1 MLGVLLALAAAVG
14 WGSADFLGGDATR
27 RLPILTVTFVSQA
40 VGFAFI
46 LGLVVSGWVGL
57 PEARTV
63 VLGLAAGC
71 MGAVGLAAL
80 YSALAIGPM
89 GVVAPMVS
97 LSVIVPVAAGFMSGE
112 RPAALQL
119 AGVAAAIG
127 GVLLAARPP
136 STAGARV
143 SPRAIALAA
152 VAAVCLGL
160 LAVLLSRAGQTDVL
174 WAVLLV
180 RVGSLTLLSAG
191 VLARRPS
198 FAMPTRQRVTLAS
211 IGILD
216 SGANLLFVLA
226 SQRGLLSLIAVVASL
241 YPVMTVVLAR
251 SVLGERLSRVQTAGV
266 VLALAGIALI
276 AAG

>member
-1 MLGVLLALAAAVG
+1 MIAVLLALGAAAG
-14 WGSADFLGGDATR
+14 WGGADFLGGNATR

-40 VGFAFI
+40 VGLAFV

-57 PEARTV
+57 PDGRTV
-63 VLGLAAGC
+63 VLGLVGGC
-71 MGAVGLAAL
+71 LGAVGLATL

-89 GVVAPMVS
+89 GVVAPIVS
-97 LSVIVPVAAGFMSGE
+97 LSVIVPVAVGFMSGE
-112 RPAALQL
+112 RPAALKL
-119 AGVAAAIG
+119 VGVGVAIS
-127 GVLLAARPP
+127 GVVLAARPP
-136 STAGARV
+136 STAGSRV
-143 SPRAIALAA
+143 SAHAITLAA

-160 LAVLLSRAGQTDVL
+160 LAVMLSRAGETDVL
-174 WAVLLV
+174 WAVLMV
-180 RVGSLTLLSAG
+180 RVGSLTLLTVA

-198 FAMPTRQRVTLAS
+198 FVMQTRQRVTLAS
-211 IGILD
+211 VGILD
-216 SGANLLFVLA
+216 SGSNLLFVLA

-251 SVLGERLSRVQTAGV
+251 GLLGERLSRFQAAGV

>member
-1 MLGVLLALAAAVG
+1 MIAVLLALGAAAG
-14 WGSADFLGGDATR
+14 WGGADFLGGNATR
-27 RLPILTVTFVSQA
+27 RLPILTVTFVSQT
-40 VGFAFI
+40 VGFAFV

-57 PEARTV
+57 PEGRTV
-63 VLGLAAGC
+63 ALGLVAGC
-71 MGAVGLAAL
+71 LGAVGLATL

-119 AGVAAAIG
+119 VGVAAAVG

-136 STAGARV
+136 SSAGTRV
-143 SPRAIALAA
+143 SGHAIALAA

-160 LAVLLSRAGQTDVL
+160 LAVLLSRAGETDVL
-174 WAVLLV
+174 WAVLMV
-180 RVGSLTLLSAG
+180 RIGSLTLLTAA

-198 FAMPTRQRVTLAS
+198 FVMATRQRVTLAS
-211 IGILD
+211 VGVLD

-226 SQRGLLSLIAVVASL
+226 SQRGLLSLISVVASL

-251 SVLGERLSRVQTAGV
+251 SLLGERLSRLQAAGV
-266 VLALAGIALI
+266 VLALAGIGLI